1 MNNDNNIGRLI
12 PVPGHLH
19 QTPMLFVADHKWWC
33 NNQEEIETWMTAN
46 LPRGVQHLQG
56 MVIAFDSE
64 EDRMMFMLRFG
75 L

>member
-1 MNNDNNIGRLI
+1 MNNNENVGKLI

-19 QTPMLFVADHKWWC
+19 QTPMLLVADYKWWC
-33 NNQEEIETWMTAN
+33 NNQEEIESWMTQH
-46 LPRGVQHLQG
+46 LPRGVHHLQG
-56 MVIAFDSE
+56 MVIVFDSE